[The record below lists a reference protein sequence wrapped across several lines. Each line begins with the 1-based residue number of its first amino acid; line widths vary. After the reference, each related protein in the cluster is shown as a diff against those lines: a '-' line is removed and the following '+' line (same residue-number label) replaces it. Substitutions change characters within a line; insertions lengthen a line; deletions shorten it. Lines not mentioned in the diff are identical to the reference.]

1 MVIRLYVNQGS
12 YIKPGKIYRDE
23 NTVYRFIKKVLKEVK
38 YCKWIIKYHFKKELK
53 KNKRHF
59 RKTNKCRKKMLQ

>member
-38 YCKWIIKYHFKKELK
+38 YCK
-53 KNKRHF
+53 
-59 RKTNKCRKKMLQ
+59 

>member
-1 MVIRLYVNQGS
+1 MVIRLYVNQMVIRLYVNQMVIRLYVNQMVIRLYVNQGS

-38 YCKWIIKYHFKKELK
+38 YCK
-53 KNKRHF
+53 
-59 RKTNKCRKKMLQ
+59 